1 MLGPYLD
8 KGMESARRNVQ
19 AEPFMEETRNF
30 TVRSPFAPQ
39 LTDQFAVGFELRA
52 IRFVW
57 ERFENCSKVWF
68 HWIGSRTLR
77 KSWSDNSPI
86 TRSNYA

>member
-1 MLGPYLD
+1 
-8 KGMESARRNVQ
+8 
-19 AEPFMEETRNF
+19 
-30 TVRSPFAPQ
+30 
-39 LTDQFAVGFELRA
+39 VGFELRA